1 MISARQQAA
10 NERNAQKS
18 TGPKTP
24 EGKAVSRNNALRH
37 GLRAENILLPGEEP
51 SVRATVTE
59 AYYQEFR
66 PVGPVEH
73 RHVERLIAIDWRMR
87 RIEAME
93 TGALTWGSE
102 PAIEAMINDLR
113 MPGSLLTKIW
123 RYDGQLDRS
132 YQQTLKDLRTIQ
144 AQREEGEALT
154 SQAEPKPAPQPSP
167 EQPLE
172 SSIDRAVE
180 AACLPTLQIKPLL
193 PPANPAKQSVATRT
207 TIGPNLTL
215 VTRVG

>member
-1 MISARQQAA
+1 
-10 NERNAQKS
+10 
-18 TGPKTP
+18 
-24 EGKAVSRNNALRH
+24 
-37 GLRAENILLPGEEP
+37 
-51 SVRATVTE
+51 
-59 AYYQEFR
+59 
-66 PVGPVEH
+66 
-73 RHVERLIAIDWRMR
+73 
-87 RIEAME
+87 
-93 TGALTWGSE
+93 
-102 PAIEAMINDLR
+102 

-154 SQAEPKPAPQPSP
+154 SQAEPQPAPQPSP
-167 EQPLE
+167 EQPVE

-180 AACLPTLQIKPLL
+180 AACLPTLQIKPLI
-193 PPANPAKQSVATRT
+193 PPTNPAKPPVATRT